1 MAAREI
7 YDAVRLL
14 AAAVHIAGP
23 NRARVRDYLA
33 SGATYSGLGGPVSFD
48 QAGNSQSEYV
58 LHGPAEPSI
67 QATFW
72 PRASTLRRSC
82 KLAKKPP
89 CSTARRANSLL
100 NRLNIACKL

>member
-14 AAAVHIAGP
+14 AAAVRIAGP

-48 QAGNSQSEYV
+48 KAGNSQGEYV
-58 LHGPAEPSI
+58 LQGPADRSI
-67 QATFW
+67 QAAF
-72 PRASTLRRSC
+72 
-82 KLAKKPP
+82 
-89 CSTARRANSLL
+89 
-100 NRLNIACKL
+100 